1 MTSAE
6 PTGRSP
12 YPNAAVPTGGL
23 KKKAKTDEVIVKLN
37 GKKLRA
43 GTVPWR
49 LVEGSEGKIE
59 VFLIEGINTP
69 GFWTFPAG
77 SLDPGEEVSLCAS
90 RETYE
95 ECGAIGPLGRFLGVF
110 EDKNRTYLFSMRVT
124 RVEDEAEEF
133 WHDPHSSYEGSGVRR
148 RRWFTSD
155 TARSV
160 LKKDGP
166 AMLDAF
172 LAVSVHQLL
181 ERRRMS
187 PKSHLQVL
195 ILGGGD
201 DLFSSIHGHC
211 AGRGEILP
219 ASLAIRSST
228 QAEAQKFAI
237 VAAALWEADALICVG
252 ADVSYIVAMAASN
265 SCPTLLL
272 ADTPETMAMLLQG
285 DSRVTTHFLRGSSL
299 FALIGFVWHY
309 LIHVVLLES
318 CGVTSL
324 RT

>member
-6 PTGRSP
+6 PKRGP
-12 YPNAAVPTGGL
+12 YPEAAVPTGGL
-23 KKKAKTDEVIVKLN
+23 KKKAKTDEVIVKVN

-49 LVEGSEGKIE
+49 LEGEGKIE
-59 VFLIEGINTP
+59 VFLIEGMNTP

-95 ECGAIGPLGRFLGVF
+95 ECGAIGSLGCFLGVF

-124 RVEDEAEEF
+124 RVEDDSEEF
-133 WHDPHSSYEGSGVRR
+133 WHDPHSSYEGGVRR
-148 RRWFTSD
+148 RRWFTPD
-155 TARSV
+155 MARSV

-172 LAVSVHQLL
+172 LAVSVQQLL

-187 PKSHLQVL
+187 PRSHLQVL
-195 ILGGGD
+195 LLGGGD
-201 DLFSSIHGHC
+201 DLFSLIQGHC
-211 AGRGEILP
+211 SGRGEILP
-219 ASLAIRSST
+219 GSLAIRSFA

-237 VAAALWEADALICVG
+237 IAAALWEADALICVG
-252 ADVSYIVAMAASN
+252 ADLSYTVALAASN

-272 ADTPETMAMLLQG
+272 ADTPETMPMLLQG
-285 DSRVTTHFLRGSSL
+285 DSRVTTHFLRGSLMEVESR
-299 FALIGFVWHY
+299 
-309 LIHVVLLES
+309 IHNFLDKILS
-318 CGVTSL
+318 T
-324 RT
+324 TT

>member
-1 MTSAE
+1 
-6 PTGRSP
+6 
-12 YPNAAVPTGGL
+12 
-23 KKKAKTDEVIVKLN
+23 
-37 GKKLRA
+37 
-43 GTVPWR
+43 
-49 LVEGSEGKIE
+49 
-59 VFLIEGINTP
+59 
-69 GFWTFPAG
+69 
-77 SLDPGEEVSLCAS
+77 
-90 RETYE
+90 
-95 ECGAIGPLGRFLGVF
+95 
-110 EDKNRTYLFSMRVT
+110 
-124 RVEDEAEEF
+124 
-133 WHDPHSSYEGSGVRR
+133 
-148 RRWFTSD
+148 
-155 TARSV
+155 
-160 LKKDGP
+160 
-166 AMLDAF
+166 MLDAF